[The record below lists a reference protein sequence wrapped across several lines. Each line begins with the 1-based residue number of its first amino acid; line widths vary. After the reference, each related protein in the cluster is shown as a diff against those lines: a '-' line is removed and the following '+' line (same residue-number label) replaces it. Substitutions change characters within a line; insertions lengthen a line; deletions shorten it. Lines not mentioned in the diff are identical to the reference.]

1 MKEIV
6 AYVFG
11 FGMLINAALFVP
23 QAWHIWKTKTAAGI
37 SVLSFVGFNTL
48 QLIGAVHGYLQGDRA
63 LAGGMLASLLTCG
76 AVTVLAAHY
85 GRAERPGA
93 AGTG

>member
-23 QAWHIWKTKTAAGI
+23 QAWRIWKTKAAEGV
-37 SVLSFVGFNTL
+37 SVLTFAGFNAL
-48 QLIGAVHGYLQGDRA
+48 QVTGVLHGYMQGDHA
-63 LAGGMLASLLTCG
+63 LMTGMFASLLTCG
-76 AVTVLAAHY
+76 AVTLLAAYY
-85 GRAERPGA
+85 GRAARTA
-93 AGTG
+93 ATQEG

>member
-23 QAWHIWKTKTAAGI
+23 QAWRIWKTKTAEGV
-37 SVLSFVGFNTL
+37 SVLTFAGFTAL
-48 QLIGAVHGYLQGDRA
+48 QVTGVLHGYYKATTR
-63 LAGGMLASLLTCG
+63 
-76 AVTVLAAHY
+76 
-85 GRAERPGA
+85 
-93 AGTG
+93 